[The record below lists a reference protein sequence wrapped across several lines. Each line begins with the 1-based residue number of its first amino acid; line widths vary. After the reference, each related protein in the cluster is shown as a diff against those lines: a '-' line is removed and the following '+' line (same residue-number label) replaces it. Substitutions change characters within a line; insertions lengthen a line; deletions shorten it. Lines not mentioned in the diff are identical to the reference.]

1 MLRTKRY
8 WKTKAVCAFF
18 LLPVVEAVGAVYS
31 FTYHIPSETGYEQTD
46 WNDQFSVQQFDPAWG
61 TLSSISLEFSGDVI
75 VQYYLQNN
83 SGGQSQFGYSH
94 ACTLLLSV
102 PNSAPITLTTSDGG
116 SITLEANEIRTW
128 QSGPFYDSKTTVIS
142 EGSFSTFTGTG
153 FVNIPASA
161 GALYAINGGS
171 YYAAVTT
178 KARASVTVIYTYT
191 PVPEPSVVGLVSGLG
206 LLGFAGWWRTRQS
219 AKTER

>member
-1 MLRTKRY
+1 MLKMKRY
-8 WKTKAVCAFF
+8 WKTKAVCALS
-18 LLPVVEAVGAVYS
+18 LLPVVQAVGAIYS
-31 FTYHIPSETGYEQTD
+31 FTYHIPSETEYEPTNWD
-46 WNDQFSVQQFDPAWG
+46 AKFSVQQFNPAWG
-61 TLSSISLEFSGDVI
+61 TLSSISLQFSGDVI

-116 SITLEANEIRTW
+116 SITLEANEIQTW
-128 QSGPFYDSKTTVIS
+128 QSGPFYDSKTTVIP
-142 EGSFSTFTGTG
+142 EGSFSTFTGPG
-153 FVNIPASA
+153 VVDIPVSA
-161 GALYAINGGS
+161 AADYAIIGGS
-171 YYAAVTT
+171 YYAAVSTG
-178 KARASVTVIYTYT
+178 ARASLTVIYTYT